1 MKGNL
6 ENRIQADMSFDHVT
20 RLGDPYD
27 ATQDTERSP
36 FTPPPLFIKWEP

>member
-1 MKGNL
+1 MKENL
-6 ENRIQADMSFDHVT
+6 ENKIQADMSFDHFI

-36 FTPPPLFIKWEP
+36 FTTLSLFIKWEQ